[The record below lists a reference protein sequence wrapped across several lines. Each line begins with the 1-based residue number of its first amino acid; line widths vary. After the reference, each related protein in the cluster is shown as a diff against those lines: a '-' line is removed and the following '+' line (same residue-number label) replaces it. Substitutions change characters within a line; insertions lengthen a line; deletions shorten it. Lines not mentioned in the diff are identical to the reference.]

1 MKEQWRLLQTG
12 FSTAFSNMAIDRAI
26 LVANSQG
33 KVPPTVRFYGW
44 NPPAISIGYFQSVAE
59 EIDVKACK
67 KLGVDYV
74 RRITGGGAVFHD
86 KEVTYSIVIPEAHP
100 AIPKNILKSYGR
112 ICNALLHGLK
122 QLGIQGTYAPINDI
136 LVDGKK
142 ISGNAQT
149 RKVNTVLQ
157 HGTILLDVD
166 VETMFSLLKVSN
178 EKIKDKLI
186 SDIKQRVTSIEHI
199 VGKKIHFEEVEVA
212 LKFGFEEEFDV
223 KLIQGILTK
232 EEKTLAAQF
241 EKKCF
246 STTQWNHRR

>member
-12 FSTAFSNMAIDRAI
+12 FNTAFSNMAIDRAI
-26 LVANSQG
+26 LVGNSQA

-44 NPPAISIGYFQSVAE
+44 SPPAISLGYFQSVAE
-59 EIDVKACK
+59 EIDVNACK

-86 KEVTYSIVIPEAHP
+86 KELTYSIVISEAHP
-100 AIPKNILKSYGR
+100 AIPKNIIKSYER
-112 ICNALLHGLK
+112 ICSALLQGLK

-149 RKVNTVLQ
+149 RKANTVLQ

-166 VETMFSLLKVSN
+166 VDTMFSLLKVPN

-186 SDIKQRVTSIEHI
+186 RDVKQRVTSIEHI
-199 VGKKIHFEEVEVA
+199 VGKKIRFEEVAKA
-212 LKFGFEEEFDV
+212 LQVGFEEEFHV
-223 KLIQGILTK
+223 ELIHGILTK
-232 EEKTLAAQF
+232 KEKTLAAQF
-241 EKKCF
+241 EKECF

>member
-12 FSTAFSNMAIDRAI
+12 FNTAFTNMAVDQAI
-26 LVANSQG
+26 LVANSEG

-44 NPPAISIGYFQSVAE
+44 TPPAISIGYFQSVAE
-59 EIDVKACK
+59 EIDVNTCE
-67 KLGVDYV
+67 KLGVDYI

-86 KEVTYSIVIPEAHP
+86 KELTYSIVLPEAHP
-100 AIPKNILKSYGR
+100 AISKNILKSYGQ
-112 ICNALLHGLK
+112 ICNALLLGLG
-122 QLGIQGTYAPINDI
+122 QLDINATYAPINDI

-149 RKVNTVLQ
+149 RKANTVLQ

-166 VETMFSLLKVSN
+166 VDMMFSLLKVPN

-186 SDIKQRVTSIEHI
+186 QDVKQRVTSIQHI
-199 VGKKIHFEEVEVA
+199 LGKKINFEDVAEA
-212 LKFGFEEEFDV
+212 LKIGFEEEFDV
-223 KLIQGILTK
+223 ELIQGILMK

-241 EKKCF
+241 EKECF
-246 STTQWNHRR
+246 STTQWNYRR

>member
-12 FSTAFSNMAIDRAI
+12 FDTAFSNMAIDRAI
-26 LVANSQG
+26 LVANSKG

-44 NPPAISIGYFQSVAE
+44 KPPAISLGYFQSVAE
-59 EIDVKACK
+59 EIDVNACK

-86 KEVTYSIVIPEAHP
+86 KELTYSIVIPEAHP
-100 AIPKNILKSYGR
+100 AISKNILQSYGR
-112 ICNALLHGLK
+112 ICNALLQGLQ

-149 RKVNTVLQ
+149 RKANTVLQ

-166 VETMFSLLKVSN
+166 VDTMFSLLKVPN

-186 SDIKQRVTSIEHI
+186 RDVKQRVTSIEHI
-199 VGKKIHFEEVEVA
+199 VGKKIHFEEVAEA
-212 LKFGFEEEFDV
+212 LKTGFEEEFHIE
-223 KLIQGILTK
+223 LIQGNLTN

>member
-12 FSTAFSNMAIDRAI
+12 FNTAFSNMAIDKAI
-26 LVANSQG
+26 LVANSEG

-44 NPPAISIGYFQSVAE
+44 MPRAISLGYFQSVAE

-67 KLGVDYV
+67 QLGVDYV

-86 KEVTYSIVIPEAHP
+86 KELTYSIVIPESHP
-100 AIPKNILKSYGR
+100 AVPKNILKSYGR
-112 ICNALLHGLK
+112 ICNALLHGL
-122 QLGIQGTYAPINDI
+122 QHLGIQGTYAPINDI

-149 RKVNTVLQ
+149 RKINTVLQ

-166 VETMFSLLKVSN
+166 VDTMFFLLKVPN

-186 SDIKQRVTSIEHI
+186 KDVKQRVTSIEHL
-199 VGKKIHFEEVEVA
+199 VGKRIHFEEVAEA
-212 LKFGFEEEFDV
+212 LKKGFEEEFRIELV
-223 KLIQGILTK
+223 PGNLTK
-232 EEKTLAAQF
+232 EEKTLAVQF
-241 EKKCF
+241 EKECF

>member
-12 FSTAFSNMAIDRAI
+12 FNTAFSNMAIDRAI
-26 LVANSQG
+26 LVANSKG
-33 KVPPTVRFYGW
+33 TVPPTVRFYGW
-44 NPPAISIGYFQSVAE
+44 IPPAISIGYFQSLADEVDISSCE
-59 EIDVKACK
+59 S
-67 KLGVDYV
+67 LGVDYV

-86 KEVTYSIVIPEAHP
+86 KELTYSIVIPEAHP

-112 ICNALLHGLK
+112 ICNAIIQGLTN
-122 QLGIQGTYAPINDI
+122 LGISSTYAPINDI

-149 RKVNTVLQ
+149 RKERTVLQ

-166 VETMFSLLKVSN
+166 VDTMFSLLKVPN

-186 SDIKQRVTSIEHI
+186 QDVKQRMTSIHHI
-199 VGKKIHFEEVEVA
+199 LGKKIRFEEVAEA
-212 LKFGFEEEFDV
+212 LKVGFEEEFHV
-223 KLIQGILTK
+223 ELIQEILTK
-232 EEKTLAAQF
+232 EEKTLAVQF
-241 EKKCF
+241 EKECF